1 MVEFAK
7 LFDRLTFQSNTF
19 LVECF
24 PIFFSVFFK
33 KSRPPASFVYCYR
46 SFQIQKNVHF
56 SGIRTQMVGV
66 EGEHADHL
74 TTTTALLP
82 SFVFCPYHY

>member
-33 KSRPPASFVYCYR
+33 KSRPRPLLFIVIVLFKYR
-46 SFQIQKNVHF
+46 KMYTLAGFEL
-56 SGIRTQMVGV
+56 RWL
-66 EGEHADHL
+66 E
-74 TTTTALLP
+74 
-82 SFVFCPYHY
+82 